1 MMDNKTEILEE
12 AVTFTIEENTIIES
26 TTPGYIQDSTRAYL
40 QQINRIPLLTLE
52 EEKNLCARI
61 ANGDECARE
70 RLAEANLRLVVSVA
84 KKYINRTKIPF
95 LDLIQEGNMGLM
107 RAIDKFNPALGFK
120 FSTYAVWWIK
130 QAISRAVVEQS
141 RAIRLPTHIIEQ
153 LSRMGRVTQEIF
165 QETLQEP
172 TVAQIAERMGLS
184 EEKVRELQAIVKEPV
199 SIDQTISEDEDA
211 TIGDLIADEEDES
224 PIEKLFQED
233 VRNKLKTVLETLD
246 RREMDVLLRRYGIGY
261 QKAQTLEEIGSHYKL
276 TKERI
281 RQIEEK
287 ALKKMRNPMRTKMLR
302 ECLEV

>member
-1 MMDNKTEILEE
+1 MDNKAEILEE
-12 AVTFTIEENTIIES
+12 AVTFTIEENTMIENVS
-26 TTPGYIQDSTRAYL
+26 SGYIQDSTRAYL

-52 EEKNLCARI
+52 EEKNLCLRA
-61 ANGDECARE
+61 ANGEQFARE

-95 LDLIQEGNMGLM
+95 LDLIQEGNVGLM

-130 QAISRAVVEQS
+130 QSISRAVVEQS

-153 LSRMGRVTQEIF
+153 LSKMGRVTQEIF

-172 TVAQIAERMGLS
+172 TIAQIAERMGLS
-184 EEKVRELQAIVKEPV
+184 EEKIRELQAIVKEPV

-224 PIEKLFQED
+224 PIDKLFQED
-233 VRNKLKTVLETLD
+233 IRNKLKTVLETLD
-246 RREMDVLLRRYGIGY
+246 KREMDVLLRRYGIGY
-261 QKAQTLEEIGSHYKL
+261 QRAQTLEEIGSYYQL

>member
-1 MMDNKTEILEE
+1 MDNKAEILEE
-12 AVTFTIEENTIIES
+12 AVTFTIEENTIIENVS
-26 TTPGYIQDSTRAYL
+26 SGYIQDSTRAYL

-52 EEKNLCARI
+52 EEKNLCLRA
-61 ANGDECARE
+61 ANGEQFARE

-95 LDLIQEGNMGLM
+95 LDLIQEGNVGLM
-107 RAIDKFNPALGFK
+107 RAIDKFDPTLGFK

-130 QAISRAVVEQS
+130 QSISRAVVEQS

-153 LSRMGRVTQEIF
+153 LSKMGRVTQEIF

-172 TVAQIAERMGLS
+172 TIAQIAERMGLS
-184 EEKVRELQAIVKEPV
+184 EEKIRELQAIVKEPV

-224 PIEKLFQED
+224 PIDKLFQED
-233 VRNKLKTVLETLD
+233 IRNKLKTVLETLD
-246 RREMDVLLRRYGIGY
+246 KREMDVLLRRYGIGY
-261 QKAQTLEEIGSHYKL
+261 QRAQTLEEIGSYYQL